1 MLSSK
6 TILITGG
13 TGSFGNTFIPMTLA
27 KYNPKKII
35 IFSRDEMKQW
45 DMAKKFEGD
54 DRLRFF
60 IGDVRDKERL
70 YRALDGVDYVVHAA
84 ATKIVPTAEYNPFEC
99 VKTNVIGAMNLIDAC
114 IDKGVKGVVAL
125 STDKASS
132 PINLYG
138 ATKLTSDK
146 LFVSGNAYSG
156 EHGTRFSVVRY
167 GNVMGSR
174 GSVIPFFMSIKDT
187 GVLPITDDRMTR
199 FMISLEEGVDLVW
212 HAFEDMVGG
221 EIYVKKI
228 PSMKVTDLARV
239 VAPEAKQEII
249 GIRPGEKLHEQ
260 MISAE
265 DAYYTYE
272 YPEHFKILPVINNWG
287 NSPERI
293 KDGKKVPEGFVYS
306 SDNNADW
313 MTAEQLRSWLD
324 ANQGKI
330 GSI

>member
-1 MLSSK
+1 MLKNS
-6 TILITGG
+6 TILVTGG
-13 TGSFGNTFIPMTLA
+13 TGSFGNAFVPMTLE

-35 IFSRDEMKQW
+35 ILSRDEMKQW
-45 DMAKKFEGD
+45 DMAKKFQGD
-54 DRLRFF
+54 SRVRFF
-60 IGDVRDKERL
+60 IGDVRDRERL

-99 VKTNVIGAMNLIDAC
+99 VKTNINGAMNLIDAC

-138 ATKLTSDK
+138 ATKLASDK
-146 LFVSGNAYSG
+146 LFVAGNAYSG

-174 GSVIPFFMSIKDT
+174 GSVIPFFMSIREK
-187 GVLPITDDRMTR
+187 GVLPITDERMTR
-199 FMISLEEGVDLVW
+199 FMISLEDGVGLVW
-212 HAFEDMVGG
+212 HAFEDMIGG

-228 PSMKVTDLARV
+228 PSMKMTDLARV
-239 VAPEAKQEII
+239 VAPEATQEII

-260 MISAE
+260 MIGAE
-265 DAYYTYE
+265 DSFHTYE
-272 YPEHFKILPVINNWG
+272 YPEHFKILPVINGW
-287 NSPERI
+287 SETAERI
-293 KDGKKVPEGFVYS
+293 RDGKKVPEGFVYS
-306 SDNNADW
+306 SDNNSEW
-313 MTAEQLRSWLD
+313 MSDAQLQEWIQVNRD
-324 ANQGKI
+324 KI

>member
-1 MLSSK
+1 MLTNQ

-13 TGSFGNTFIPMTLA
+13 TGSFGHTFVPMTLA
-27 KYNPKKII
+27 KYNPKKLI

-45 DMAKKFEGD
+45 EMAKKFEGD
-54 DRLRFF
+54 GRVRFF

-70 YRALDGVDYVVHAA
+70 YRALDGVNYVVHAA

-99 VKTNVIGAMNLIDAC
+99 VKTNINGAMNLIDAC

-138 ATKLTSDK
+138 ATKLASDK
-146 LFVSGNAYSG
+146 MFVASNSYSG

-187 GVLPITDDRMTR
+187 GELPITDDRMTR
-199 FMISLEEGVDLVW
+199 FMISLEDGVELVW
-212 HAFEDMVGG
+212 HAFNDMIGG

-228 PSMKVTDLARV
+228 PSMKMTDLARV
-239 VAPEAKQEII
+239 VAPEAKQKII

-260 MISAE
+260 MISCE

-272 YPEHFKILPVINNWG
+272 YPEHFKILPTINHWAND
-287 NSPERI
+287 PKRI
-293 KDGKKVPEGFVYS
+293 KDGKKVADGFVYA
-306 SDNNADW
+306 SDNNPEWMSDADLQGW
-313 MTAEQLRSWLD
+313 IETNCEKI
-324 ANQGKI
+324 GKI
-330 GSI
+330 

>member
-1 MLSSK
+1 MFENK
-6 TILITGG
+6 NILVTGG
-13 TGSFGNTFIPMTLA
+13 TGSFGNTFVPMTLE
-27 KYNPKKII
+27 KYNPNKII

-45 DMAKKFEGD
+45 DMAKKYSD
-54 DRLRFF
+54 DKRVRFF

-99 VKTNVIGAMNLIDAC
+99 VKTNVNGAMNLIDAC
-114 IDKGVKGVVAL
+114 IDKGVQGVVAL

-138 ATKLTSDK
+138 ATKLASDK
-146 LFVSGNAYSG
+146 LFVAGNAYSG

-174 GSVIPFFMSIKDT
+174 GSVIPFFMSIRDK
-187 GVLPITDDRMTR
+187 GVLPITDPRMTR
-199 FMISLEEGVDLVW
+199 FMISLEQGVELVW
-212 HAFEDMVGG
+212 HAFQDMEGG

-239 VAPEAKQEII
+239 VAPKAKQEVI

-260 MISAE
+260 MISIE

-272 YPEHFKILPVINNWG
+272 YQEHFKILPTINDW
-287 NSPERI
+287 STCDMRI
-293 KDGKKVPEGFVYS
+293 KNGEKVTEGFVYS
-306 SDNNADW
+306 SDNNNEW
-313 MTAEQLRSWLD
+313 MTKSELQCWIEKHRE
-324 ANQGKI
+324 KI
-330 GSI
+330 GQI